1 MAVLKKIYEFI
12 VENWSL
18 ISGIIVSI
26 IALIISLVKAKDKTK
41 QFELLEVFIEDMI
54 LMAEE
59 QFGVGTGDVKK
70 SFVLNM
76 AKEFA
81 KKIKVSISDDDL
93 SEKIEKLLSLP
104 LKKWKEVMPI
114 RKRRV
119 GGRKDKKI
127 FSKTAART
135 KSINVVSMARG
146 GVRL

>member
-59 QFGVGTGDVKK
+59 QFGAGTGDVKK

-104 LKKWKEVMPI
+104 LKK
-114 RKRRV
+114 
-119 GGRKDKKI
+119 
-127 FSKTAART
+127 
-135 KSINVVSMARG
+135 
-146 GVRL
+146 